1 MTDAEQSRKKQA
13 AQTEADELRRT
24 QFELDAQREKYF
36 ELFDLAP
43 VGYVTLSDE
52 GVVGEANFTA
62 AHLLGMERPL
72 LVGQPFS
79 VFVFAPD
86 RDAYYLHQRVLQKTA
101 KPQTFE
107 LRLQRVEGDA
117 AADHFWARLEA
128 RPRRHADGESPV
140 LWVTFTDITE
150 NKQTEQR
157 LLSIMKA
164 VESSSDAIGISDA
177 QGHHF
182 FQNEAL
188 STLLEYETAEELEA
202 AGGGPAVIKDP
213 QVAREMFEA
222 IESGHP
228 WAGELDLVTKNGR
241 VVPAYE
247 RADAIIA
254 SDGTIIG
261 LIGIITDITV
271 RKQAEAEVRR
281 LNDELEDR
289 VLARTAELA
298 ATNRELEAFVY
309 SASHDLR
316 APLRAIDGFSQMVI
330 EDAAERLHATDL
342 EHLQRVR
349 AAAERMALLID
360 GLLVLSRAARKEMLR
375 RSVDLSAMVASVVA
389 DLQIAQ
395 PERRVEVVISPD
407 LVVDADPVL
416 LHVILTNLLGNAWKF
431 TAKHEAA
438 RIAVGTED
446 TDGERAFFVR
456 DDGAGF
462 DMDTAQHLFGAFQ
475 RLHTDTEFE
484 GDGIGLATVQRLV
497 ARHGGHVWAEAEVE
511 KGAAFFFTL
520 PGERSGA

>member
-1 MTDAEQSRKKQA
+1 
-13 AQTEADELRRT
+13 
-24 QFELDAQREKYF
+24 
-36 ELFDLAP
+36 
-43 VGYVTLSDE
+43 
-52 GVVGEANFTA
+52 
-62 AHLLGMERPL
+62 
-72 LVGQPFS
+72 
-79 VFVFAPD
+79 
-86 RDAYYLHQRVLQKTA
+86 
-101 KPQTFE
+101 
-107 LRLQRVEGDA
+107 
-117 AADHFWARLEA
+117 
-128 RPRRHADGESPV
+128 
-140 LWVTFTDITE
+140 
-150 NKQTEQR
+150 
-157 LLSIMKA
+157 
-164 VESSSDAIGISDA
+164 
-177 QGHHF
+177 
-182 FQNEAL
+182 
-188 STLLEYETAEELEA
+188 
-202 AGGGPAVIKDP
+202 
-213 QVAREMFEA
+213 
-222 IESGHP
+222 
-228 WAGELDLVTKNGR
+228 
-241 VVPAYE
+241 
-247 RADAIIA
+247 
-254 SDGTIIG
+254 
-261 LIGIITDITV
+261 
-271 RKQAEAEVRR
+271 
-281 LNDELEDR
+281 
-289 VLARTAELA
+289 
-298 ATNRELEAFVY
+298 VY

-395 PERRVEVVISPD
+395 PERRVEVVISAD

-431 TAKHEAA
+431 TATHEAA
-438 RIAVGTED
+438 RIEVGVSD
-446 TDGERAFFVR
+446 ADGERAFFVR